1 MEKTKIAHTKSP
13 LKPTYTRRPGQSLD
27 EKISTIKFKQMRWI
41 LIPALFYVL
50 VITEFINYYWK
61 MPRQQIQILAI
72 ILGILLIFS
81 YISIRRLQ
89 KERTKLEQGR
99 DGEREVAEYLD
110 NLTRKG
116 CYVFHDVITLGKFNI
131 DHVIVSKYG
140 VFALETKTYSKP
152 SIGEAVINFD
162 GQSVSFTGKYPN
174 TRFTRPIQQAISNA
188 KWLRNKV
195 RETADGKF
203 VVVTAIVV
211 FLGWFVPKEQIKN
224 GNDILVLN
232 PNLLESTITQL
243 PQTLSDNEV
252 QIIANAIRPLTQVI
266 RTSN

>member
-13 LKPTYTRRPGQSLD
+13 LKLTYTRRPGQSLD
-27 EKISTIKFKQMRWI
+27 EKIATIKFKQLQFI

-50 VITEFINYYWK
+50 VITEVINYFWK
-61 MPRQQIQILAI
+61 MPRQQIQVLSG
-72 ILGILLIFS
+72 ILGVILIIS
-81 YISIRRLQ
+81 YIMVQRLQ
-89 KERTKLEQGR
+89 KERRKLEQGR

-116 CYVFHDVITLGKFNI
+116 CYVFHDIVTPEKFNI

-152 SIGEAVINFD
+152 SIGKAVINFD

-174 TRFTRPIQQAISNA
+174 TRFTHPIQQALSNA

-203 VVVTAIVV
+203 IVVTAIVV
-211 FLGWFVPKEQIKN
+211 FLGWFIPQDQIKN
-224 GNDILVLN
+224 SNDIWVMN
-232 PNLLESTITQL
+232 PNWLESKITQL
-243 PQTLSDNEV
+243 PQTLSDDEV